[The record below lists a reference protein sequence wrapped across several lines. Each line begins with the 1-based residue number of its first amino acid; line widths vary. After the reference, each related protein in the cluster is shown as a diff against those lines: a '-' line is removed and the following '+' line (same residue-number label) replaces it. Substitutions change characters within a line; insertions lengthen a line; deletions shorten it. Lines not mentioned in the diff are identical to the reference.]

1 MTDFKSFEKLKL
13 KKKKSK
19 YFHGYNKKISYFEG
33 WYFKHQKGENTIAF
47 IPGMNIDSN
56 GHRLAYIQVVTNT
69 KSYNIH
75 YLYPEFKV
83 GENKL
88 SITIGNS
95 TFSED
100 GISVDIE
107 EKDLIIKGAIKYG
120 DLVRLDSNIMGPFSI
135 IPSKMQCNH
144 GIISLRH
151 RLNGEI
157 TINGDSFNFHGGIG
171 YIEKDWGS
179 SFPKSYSWV
188 QCNDFKNKNC
198 AIIASVA
205 DIPFMGRHFK
215 GCIAVVYYE
224 GMEYKLC
231 TYNGV
236 RILKCDGTG
245 IILKRGKYKLD
256 IELDTENPQKLLAP
270 INGHMSRT
278 IHENCGCRATFRFYI
293 DDKLEFN
300 LQSNNC
306 NFEHV

>member
-1 MTDFKSFEKLKL
+1 MTEFKSFEKLKL
-13 KKKKSK
+13 KKNKSK
-19 YFHGYNKKISYFEG
+19 YFHGYNKKMNYFEG

-69 KSYNIH
+69 NSYNIH

-83 GENKL
+83 DENKL

-95 TFSED
+95 TFSEE

-107 EKDLIIKGAIKYG
+107 ENDLIIKGTIKYG
-120 DLVRLDSNIMGPFSI
+120 DLVRLDSDIMGPFSI

-157 TINGDSFNFHGGIG
+157 TINGESFNFDGGIG

-198 AIIASVA
+198 SIIASIA

-236 RILKCDGTG
+236 RIVKCDGTG
-245 IILKRGKYKLD
+245 IILKRGKYKLE
-256 IELDTENPQKLLAP
+256 IQLDTENPQKLLAP

-278 IHENCGCRATFRFYI
+278 IHEHCGCRATFRFYI